1 MKKDK
6 YEQLKPEVFNFE
18 DNFTPTLKIGAI
30 AAIVYMIAVL
40 ILFGAFLWF
49 LFSMVPIITKGL

>member
-18 DNFTPTLKIGAI
+18 DNFTPTLKNGEI
-30 AAIVYMIAVL
+30 AAIFAMMGL
-40 ILFGAFLWF
+40 LF
-49 LFSMVPIITKGL
+49 LFVWLVIELS